1 LKRFHV
7 TFTCLFP
14 LSSYVIF
21 PVTQDPI
28 SKRTSC
34 CIYIHYINT
43 STSYY
48 HLTPSETWRT
58 PTRSPVSFHPPV
70 AGTSVEADNLLTVKV
85 LLQTVFDVSTCSS
98 PEVFVDHQTVH
109 RRSIPVMCC
118 RICSVT
124 SRGHGQGDTEKAQ
137 RYQCLPFHARFA
149 LLKGNSSILACSS
162 NSCDR
167 SHTL

>member
-7 TFTCLFP
+7 IFTCLFP

-28 SKRTSC
+28 
-34 CIYIHYINT
+34 YIQAINT

-48 HLTPSETWRT
+48 HLPHSETWRT
-58 PTRSPVSFHPPV
+58 PTRFPVSFHSPV
-70 AGTSVEADNLLTVKV
+70 ASTSVEADNLLTVKV

-98 PEVFVDHQTVH
+98 SEVFVDHQPVH
-109 RRSIPVMCC
+109 RRGLPVMCR
-118 RICSVT
+118 RIRPVT
-124 SRGHGQGDTEKAQ
+124 SRGYGQGDTEKAQ

-149 LLKGNSSILACSS
+149 LLTGNSSILACSS